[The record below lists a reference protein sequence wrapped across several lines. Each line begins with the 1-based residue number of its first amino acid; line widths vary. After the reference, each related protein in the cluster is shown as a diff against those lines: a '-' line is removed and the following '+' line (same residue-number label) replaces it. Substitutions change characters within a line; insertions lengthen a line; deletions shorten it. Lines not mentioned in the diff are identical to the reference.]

1 MPKPYESAPGFIE
14 TYSAV
19 LNPTDAAK
27 AKGKVKGLKVTI
39 DATHGGYV
47 NRNFYFYTAGQ
58 PMQDSTESWT
68 KPYNK
73 PIIKNHNLT
82 GGMFGGDASEP
93 LGRVIKA
100 EYIDQKDDRG
110 FIRLTAL
117 ITDEEAIQKIQD
129 GRYLT
134 VSVGSR
140 PAGPVL
146 CSICMK
152 DLLKTGLCEHDRGE
166 KYPIVNEEDEVIGYQ
181 TAHLIFDRLEYK
193 ECSIVGEPADN
204 DGETAATITKWSLTD
219 SVDAEMA
226 AVNTDDTTTYT
237 AVVDLA
243 TEDDFKELT
252 SAADADADD
261 EPSTEEP
268 ASTDDEPASTD
279 DEPAGDASTE
289 GDDEPSTDDEPA
301 ADASTD
307 EPKEEDED
315 EPNEDALK
323 QEADIQKLVDMLSK
337 EIWR

>member
-1 MPKPYESAPGFIE
+1 M
-14 TYSAV
+14 
-19 LNPTDAAK
+19 
-27 AKGKVKGLKVTI
+27 
-39 DATHGGYV
+39 
-47 NRNFYFYTAGQ
+47 
-58 PMQDSTESWT
+58 
-68 KPYNK
+68 
-73 PIIKNHNLT
+73 
-82 GGMFGGDASEP
+82 
-93 LGRVIKA
+93 
-100 EYIDQKDDRG
+100 
-110 FIRLTAL
+110 
-117 ITDEEAIQKIQD
+117 
-129 GRYLT
+129 
-134 VSVGSR
+134 
-140 PAGPVL
+140 
-146 CSICMK
+146 
-152 DLLKTGLCEHDRGE
+152 
-166 KYPIVNEEDEVIGYQ
+166 
-181 TAHLIFDRLEYK
+181 
-193 ECSIVGEPADN
+193 
-204 DGETAATITKWSLTD
+204 ITKWSLTD